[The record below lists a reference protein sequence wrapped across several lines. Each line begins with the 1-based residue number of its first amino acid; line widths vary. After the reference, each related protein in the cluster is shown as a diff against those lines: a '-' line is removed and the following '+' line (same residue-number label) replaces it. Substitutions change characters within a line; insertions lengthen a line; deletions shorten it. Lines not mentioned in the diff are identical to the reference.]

1 METGIR
7 FQLLPPIWKYPYDT
21 TSLSAEESV
30 AKMPIS
36 KAAKK
41 QFVRLLTTKED
52 QIPHIKAKD
61 KTQYLSSISYREF
74 LTKHLN
80 ITEPDVFAV
89 LQDLVV
95 DCGLGIEAADAN
107 LALKYSG
114 LPGFAAAGL
123 KRNTSGSEPA
133 VHRFPM
139 AMAPLHAY

>member
-1 METGIR
+1 M
-7 FQLLPPIWKYPYDT
+7 
-21 TSLSAEESV
+21 

-80 ITEPDVFAV
+80 ITEPDVFV
-89 LQDLVV
+89 YQDLVV
-95 DCGLGIEAADAN
+95 DCGLGIEARMPTWH
-107 LALKYSG
+107 LSILVYPVLRG
-114 LPGFAAAGL
+114 
-123 KRNTSGSEPA
+123 RT
-133 VHRFPM
+133 
-139 AMAPLHAY
+139 